1 MATATVDQEKIEMSA
16 AQIIFNSVDLGA
28 ITGGVVFSYTKTVV
42 PIEIDQTNMVERHRI
57 TAQACSVTASM
68 SEWNLTL
75 LQHAFSP
82 GTFVLDSGA
91 VKKKIEIGGDQIA
104 QDLSD
109 YAELV
114 ITPILD
120 GSATLDTNANLKIT
134 IFKAIV
140 TSGIDINFSKDA
152 QRVIPVTFEGIRDS
166 TKSAGKQLFL
176 IGDSTAT
183 A

>member
-1 MATATVDQEKIEMSA
+1 MTLATVDQEKIEMSA
-16 AQIIFNSVDLGA
+16 AQLVFNSIDLGA
-28 ITGGVVFSYTKTVV
+28 ISGGVVFSYTKTVV
-42 PIEIDQTNMVERHRI
+42 PIEIDQSNMIERHRI
-57 TAQACSVTASM
+57 TAQACSVTASL

-82 GTFVLDSGA
+82 GTFTLDGSA
-91 VKKKIEIGGDQIA
+91 VKKKIEVGGDQIA

-114 ITPILD
+114 ITPIMD

-134 IFKAIV
+134 IHKAIV
-140 TSGIDINFSKDA
+140 TSGIDINFTKDA
-152 QRVIPVTFEGIRDS
+152 QRLIPVTFEGIRDS
-166 TKSAGKQLFL
+166 SKAAGKQLFL